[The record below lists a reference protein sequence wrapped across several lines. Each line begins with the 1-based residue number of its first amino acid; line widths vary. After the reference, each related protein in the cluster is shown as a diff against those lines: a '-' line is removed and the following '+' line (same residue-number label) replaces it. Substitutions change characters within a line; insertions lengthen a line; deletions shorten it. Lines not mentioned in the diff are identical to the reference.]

1 MEQSQTQWL
10 NANQDLSYELEK
22 ALYQNKQLRA
32 EVSSLRTQLL
42 QAQEGKTVGI
52 ADPAAVVG
60 EVEVAAVEVVDDV
73 VGAQSDGKVI
83 DTTNKT
89 NSSNSNSAVTAG
101 SNTNSNN
108 SSTTTQ
114 QQQQQQ
120 GQKQHK
126 EGKTTNKS

>member
-1 MEQSQTQWL
+1 M
-10 NANQDLSYELEK
+10 
-22 ALYQNKQLRA
+22 
-32 EVSSLRTQLL
+32 
-42 QAQEGKTVGI
+42 GI

>member
-52 ADPAAVVG
+52 AEPAAVVG

-73 VGAQSDGKVI
+73 IGAQSDGKVI

-89 NSSNSNSAVTAG
+89 NSS
-101 SNTNSNN
+101 
-108 SSTTTQ
+108 TTT

>member
-52 ADPAAVVG
+52 AEPAAVVG

-73 VGAQSDGKVI
+73 IGAQSDGKVI

-89 NSSNSNSAVTAG
+89 NSSNSNNTVSDVN
-101 SNTNSNN
+101 NTNSNN
-108 SSTTTQ
+108 SSTTT

>member
-114 QQQQQQ
+114 QQQQQ